1 MTKNLIDLLAY
12 PLIRALVAFCSKLP
26 LETALALG
34 AFASQFAFYFSKR
47 RRVAYADLKSAFG
60 SRYSPAERWRIIRK
74 HYAHIGQTAIEMM
87 RFPKLSRQFIED
99 YVSIHHVERFYDAIG
114 ENKGVILLTAHFGN
128 WELLQIISGVLGK
141 PIHVLARDQKHN
153 RLNDFLNQ
161 LRESHGSVAISR
173 GIGIRDLLRALRR
186 QELIGVVGDQDAG
199 KREGVIVPFF
209 GRKTTVPI
217 GAFELARRTG
227 SPVLPCFIVRLA
239 SGRHEIFVEEP
250 FRLAPEG
257 SEDFEARARQF
268 IGKVESFIEKFPSQ
282 WLWASKRWKHS
293 WTKRLLILSD
303 GKPGHVKQSEALA
316 FEMKSVTTQ
325 YDRPG
330 MEYPTE
336 TLEVH
341 FKSRWH
347 KRLFPFFAVAFI
359 PWAQGR
365 LHWLQHF
372 FKQETYQALYH
383 ASVDFVISCGANL
396 TPLNL
401 CLARECRAKSI
412 VLMKPSFPFNL
423 FGYDLA
429 VIPAHDKGIMPGET
443 FRTLLTPSRKDREA
457 FEESAQ
463 KIQVHLRDPE
473 RVRLAVFLGGPT
485 RRYRMDLEDIQKLM
499 KILEAL
505 SGSFGDYLLTT
516 SRRSSETVTRFLKN
530 ERLHFKG
537 CQMLV
542 IHSDDKRPEVVP
554 GMMALADILIV
565 TEDSISM
572 VSEAVSTGKKVI
584 VLSLGAQGLPGKHE
598 RFREILARE
607 SAVVVAELK
616 DLEQKVMHMDQ
627 HVHPQTIFEQ
637 ESEALRRR
645 LQEIL

>member
-1 MTKNLIDLLAY
+1 MTKKGTDSWTY
-12 PLIRALVAFCSKLP
+12 AFVR
-26 LETALALG
+26 ALG
-34 AFASQFAFYFSKR
+34 AFCSRLPLDKALVLGVFASRFAFYFSKR
-47 RRVAYADLKSAFG
+47 RRVAYAELKSAFG
-60 SRYSPAERWRIIRK
+60 SRYSPAQRRRIIRE
-74 HYAHIGQTAIEMM
+74 HFAHIGQTVIEMM

-99 YVSIHHVERFYDAIG
+99 YVSIHHVERFYEAIG
-114 ENKGVILLTAHFGN
+114 EKKGVILLTAHFGN

-153 RLNDFLNQ
+153 RLNVFLNQ

-173 GIGIRDLLRALRR
+173 GMGIRDLLRALRR

-199 KREGVIVPFF
+199 KCEGVIIPFF
-209 GRKTTVPI
+209 GRKTTVPV

-250 FRLAPEG
+250 FRVAPEG
-257 SEDFEARARQF
+257 DQNFEREARQF
-268 IGKVESFIEKFPSQ
+268 IGKSEHFIEKFPSQ

-316 FEMKSVTTQ
+316 FQMKSVTAQ
-325 YDRPG
+325 YGRPG

-336 TLEVH
+336 TLEVY

-347 KRLFPFFAVAFI
+347 KMLFPFFATAFI
-359 PWAQGR
+359 PWAQGK
-365 LHWLQHF
+365 LHWLRHF
-372 FKQETYQALYH
+372 FKKETYQALYN
-383 ASVDFVISCGANL
+383 ASADFVISCGASL

-423 FGYDLA
+423 FDYDLA
-429 VIPAHDKGIMPGET
+429 VIPAHDKGIMPTEA
-443 FRTLLTPSRKDREA
+443 FRTLLTPSLKDQEA

-463 KIQVHLRDPE
+463 KIQAHLRN
-473 RVRLAVFLGGPT
+473 RKQVRLAVFLGGPT

-499 KILEAL
+499 EILEIL

-516 SRRSSETVTRFLKN
+516 SRRTPEAATRFLKN
-530 ERLHFKG
+530 GKPHFKG

-542 IHSDDKRPEVVP
+542 IHSEDKRPEVVP

-572 VSEAVSTGKKVI
+572 ISEAVSAGKKVI
-584 VLSLGAQGLPGKHE
+584 VLSLGTQGLPRKHE

-616 DLEQKVMHMDQ
+616 DLEQKVIHIDQ
-627 HVHPQTIFEQ
+627 HVRPRAIFEQ

>member
-1 MTKNLIDLLAY
+1 VTKKLTASLAY
-12 PLIRALVAFCSKLP
+12 AFVRALVAFCSRLP
-26 LETALALG
+26 LDKALALG
-34 AFASQFAFYFSKR
+34 VFTSRFAFHFSKR
-47 RRVAYADLKSAFG
+47 RRVAYADLKAAFG
-60 SRYSPAERWRIIRK
+60 SRYSPAQRWRIIRE
-74 HYAHIGQTAIEMM
+74 HYAHIGQTVIEMM
-87 RFPKLSRQFIED
+87 RFPNLSRQFIED
-99 YVSIHHVERFYDAIG
+99 YISIHHVERFYEAIA
-114 ENKGVILLTAHFGN
+114 EKKGVILLTAHFGN

-173 GIGIRDLLRALRR
+173 GMGIRDLLRALRR

-209 GRKTTVPI
+209 GRKTTVPV

-227 SPVLPCFIVRLA
+227 APILPCFIVRLA

-250 FRLAPEG
+250 FRIA
-257 SEDFEARARQF
+257 SEKDENFEREARQF
-268 IGKVESFIEKFPSQ
+268 ISMSEQFIEKSPSQ

-316 FEMKSVTTQ
+316 FQMKSVTTQ
-325 YDRPG
+325 YGRPG

-347 KRLFPFFAVAFI
+347 KMLFPFFAVAFI

-365 LHWLQHF
+365 FHGLRHF
-372 FKQETYQALYH
+372 FKKETYESLYN
-383 ASVDFVISCGANL
+383 ANADFVISCGANL

-401 CLARECRAKSI
+401 CIARECRAKSI

-423 FGYDLA
+423 FDYDLA
-429 VIPAHDKGIMPGET
+429 VIPAHDKGIMPGEA
-443 FRTLLTPSRKDREA
+443 FRTLLTPSLKDPGA

-463 KIQVHLRDPE
+463 KIQAHLRDAQ

-485 RRYRMDLEDIQKLM
+485 RRYRMDLEDIQNLM
-499 KILEAL
+499 KSLEEL

-516 SRRSSETVTRFLKN
+516 SRRTPEALTRFLKN
-530 ERLHFKG
+530 EKPHFKG

-542 IHSDDKRPEVVP
+542 IHSEDKRPEVVP

-572 VSEAVSTGKKVI
+572 ISEAVSTGKKVI
-584 VLSLGAQGLPGKHE
+584 VLSLGTKGLPGKHG

-616 DLEQKVMHMDQ
+616 DLAQKVIHIDQ
-627 HVHPQTIFEQ
+627 HVRPRAIFEQ